1 MNRLEDYLSI
11 ETPENVAFGYEVA
24 GIGSRFLAA
33 LVDTILIIVLQ
44 AIVNFT
50 LLLLRISFFD
60 NVFEGNLSVWLVAI
74 FSLISFALFWGYYIL
89 FEMIWNGQSPGKRW
103 IGLRVLRTDG
113 TPITLIE
120 SIVRNLVRLVD
131 FLPFFYGVGVVTMFI
146 NEQSRRLGDLAA
158 GTLVVHDRATVT
170 LESLSTSSASLGP
183 VSRTST
189 ATVDLPIERLS
200 NHDIEMAE
208 DYLRRR
214 HELANSSTLAN
225 RLIQVLYARMGLP
238 PPELGWLASEKL
250 LREIVHASRNRQS
263 G

>member
-11 ETPENVAFGYEVA
+11 DTPENVAFGYEVA

-33 LVDTILIIVLQ
+33 AIDTILIIVLQ

-50 LLLLRISFFD
+50 LVLLSISFLDDIFGD
-60 NVFEGNLSVWLVAI
+60 NLSVWLFAI
-74 FSLISFALFWGYYIL
+74 FGLISFAFFWGYYIL

-103 IGLRVLRTDG
+103 MGLRVLRTDG

-131 FLPFFYGVGVVTMFI
+131 FLPFFYGAGVITMFI

-158 GTLVVHDRATVT
+158 GTLVVHDQATVT
-170 LESLSTSSASLGP
+170 LESLSATSASLGP

-189 ATVDLPIERLS
+189 ATIDLPIERLS
-200 NHDIEMAE
+200 SHDIEMVE
-208 DYLRRR
+208 DFLRRR
-214 HELANSSTLAN
+214 LELANSSTLAN
-225 RLIQVLYARMGLP
+225 RLIQVLFARMELP
-238 PPELGWLASEKL
+238 PPQLGWLASEKL
-250 LREIVHASRNRQS
+250 LREIVEASRNRQS
-263 G
+263 D